1 MQFCQ
6 LKKMIKCRYLS
17 WIPDKRVAFSGMTDV
32 GMTSRFLTKT
42 FFRISILTIV
52 LLWLSFFAVY
62 ANDFQ
67 PAYLLEMKGAIGPAT
82 QDYFHRNLKQA
93 IKKKAP
99 LVILQIDTPGG
110 LSESMR
116 EIIKDILASPL
127 PIIAYVA
134 PSGARAASAG
144 TYILYA
150 SQIAA
155 MAPGTNLGAATPVN
169 LTESKAAEEKNASE
183 NKAINDAKAYIR
195 SLAELRHRNVDWA
208 ELAVSRAASLSA
220 EEALQKKV
228 IDIVSPNVT
237 DLLTQTDG
245 RQVSV
250 QGQLQFIHS
259 KGLPVQTLTADW
271 RTRFLATITDPSI
284 AYILL
289 MIGIYGLI
297 FEFIN
302 PGFIMPGLIGAI
314 ALMVGLYALHL
325 LPINYAGLGLM
336 VLGLSCIIAEFFMP
350 TFGALGI
357 GGIVAFLIGSIML
370 LKPGAV
376 GFTLPVHLII
386 AVTAVTAIFFLS
398 VLGLALRSRRRPII
412 TGREAMIGKIGEVQ
426 IDRGRVWIDIG
437 GERWQPKLDQKFHQG
452 QKVKV
457 ISISGLKLSVKP
469 TDNDSPQTGV

>member
-1 MQFCQ
+1 MQFRQ
-6 LKKMIKCRYLS
+6 LEKMFKGRYLS
-17 WIPDKRVAFSGMTDV
+17 WIPDKRVAFSGMTI
-32 GMTSRFLTKT
+32 RFG
-42 FFRISILTIV
+42 LTI
-52 LLWLSFFAVY
+52 LLWLSLFAAY

-93 IKKKAP
+93 INKKAP

-169 LTESKAAEEKNASE
+169 LTESNKAAEEKNASE
-183 NKAINDAKAYIR
+183 NKTINDAKAYIR
-195 SLAELRHRNVDWA
+195 SLAELRHRNVGWA

-228 IDIVSPNVT
+228 IDIVSPNIT
-237 DLLTQTDG
+237 DLLVQTDG
-245 RQVSV
+245 RQVSI
-250 QGQLQFIHS
+250 QGKLQFIHS
-259 KGLPVQTLTADW
+259 KGLPVQTLTTDW

-357 GGIVAFLIGSIML
+357 GGIAAFLIGSIML

-376 GFTLPVHLII
+376 GFTLPIHLII

-426 IDRGRVWIDIG
+426 IDRGRVWIDIN
-437 GERWQPKLDQKFHQG
+437 GEHWQPKLDQKFHQG

-457 ISISGLKLSVKP
+457 IAITGLKLTVKP
-469 TDNDSPQTGV
+469 INNDPSQTGA